1 MKRHILAEIYHPEEG
16 RRIIPVPL
24 SINFERDRTT
34 KKICLQPKVKRY
46 GLVFDKRA
54 VEKGTGKTYPFG
66 YVRLA
71 NSMKCKHKI
80 DLNEGV
86 NLRTL

>member
-71 NSMKCKHKI
+71 N
-80 DLNEGV
+80 
-86 NLRTL
+86 